1 MRPRYPIL
9 GGWKYSFTLG
19 WDAPL
24 GDSASYDA
32 KTGTYIAEVPIML
45 GLPAAVV
52 DEVTVK
58 IVLPEGAT
66 DVEYV
71 LPFPAISQSSDT
83 HITYLDTTGRPELIF
98 KYKDLTEKHAQ
109 AIYVCALPMFHLSA

>member
-45 GLPAAVV
+45 FVSRMRKL
-52 DEVTVK
+52 
-58 IVLPEGAT
+58 EGK
-66 DVEYV
+66 E
-71 LPFPAISQSSDT
+71 T
-83 HITYLDTTGRPELIF
+83 HHDFIPPLHVG
-98 KYKDLTEKHAQ
+98 
-109 AIYVCALPMFHLSA
+109 